1 MNITHIIGNGFDI
14 NQGIPTSYAHFYEYY
29 LQLVPKDDDP
39 EIVKS
44 FRVMLYNNLLEHKTE
59 LWSDME
65 IALGKVTEDYNSAE
79 DYNTVYMDVYNHLM
93 EYIDYAYRYSDVAKF
108 DNPTKTLY
116 QDLMKPWLHL
126 TQSEIEDFDKLFGRV
141 NDNRVKILSFNYT
154 DTFNRI
160 SDLEKLGVGGVLG
173 LETAMTYHFDGILH
187 IHQDLK
193 NHNIVLG
200 VDNVDQIT
208 NKKLAEDE
216 SVRDLLV
223 KPQTNRN
230 LGTTIDRQC
239 REVISQSGI
248 ISIYGVSL
256 GKTDQTWWKEIGK
269 RIKAD
274 NNVKILYFTY
284 EKDIEQV
291 AEIQKHTIKR
301 KRKRELMDVVGI
313 DKNSY
318 KDYENR
324 IYVNFCNNPSSKN
337 IFNNPKKE
345 NLQDNFENVMAVL
358 QKEGKVAVPEPK
370 RQTLSGIDSRLLE
383 APVERLFQPRHY
395 RAKNPLIDI
404 SKDPLKWER
413 N

>member
-14 NQGIPTSYAHFYEYY
+14 NQGIPTSYANFYEYY

-39 EIVKS
+39 EVVKA
-44 FRVMLYNNLLEHKTE
+44 FRVKLYNNLLEHRTD

-65 IALGKVTEDYNSAE
+65 IALGKVTEEYNSAE

-126 TQSEIEDFDKLFGRV
+126 TPSEIEDFDKLFVRI
-141 NDNRVKILSFNYT
+141 NDNRVRILSFNYT

-160 SDLEKLGVGGVLG
+160 SDSGKLTEGGVLG
-173 LETAMTYHFDGILH
+173 LETSMTYHFDGCLH
-187 IHQDLK
+187 IHHDIK
-193 NHNIVLG
+193 NRNIVLG
-200 VDNVDQIT
+200 VDNVDQIA
-208 NKKLAEDE
+208 NKKLAADE

-223 KPQTNRN
+223 KPQTNSN

-239 REVISQSGI
+239 REVIAQSGI

-269 RIKAD
+269 RIKVD
-274 NNVKILYFTY
+274 NNVRILYFTY
-284 EKDIEQV
+284 EKEIKQL
-291 AEIQKHTIKR
+291 AEIQKHTLKR
-301 KRKRELMDVVGI
+301 KRKRELMAAIGI
-313 DKNSY
+313 DEKSY

-324 IYVNFCNNPSSKN
+324 IYVNFCNNPGTRN

-345 NLQDNFENVMAVL
+345 NLRDNFENVMAVF
-358 QKEGKVAVPEPK
+358 QKEGKVAVPAPK
-370 RQTLSGIDSRLLE
+370 RQNLSGLDSLLLQP
-383 APVERLFQPRHY
+383 PVERLFNPRHY
-395 RAKNPLIDI
+395 RAKNPLIDVT
-404 SKDPLKWER
+404 KKPLEIE
-413 N
+413 

>member
-29 LQLVPKDDDP
+29 LQLVSKDDEP
-39 EIVKS
+39 EIVKK
-44 FRVMLYNNLLEHKTE
+44 FRINLYNALLESRSE

-65 IALGKVTEDYNSAE
+65 IALGRVTEEYDSAE

-108 DNPTKTLY
+108 DNPTKTLF

-126 TQSEIEDFDKLFGRV
+126 TPSEIEDFDKLFVRV

-160 SDLEKLGVGGVLG
+160 SDLGKLAEGGVLG
-173 LETAMTYHFDGILH
+173 LGSSMTYHFDGTLH
-187 IHQDLK
+187 IHQDIK
-193 NHNIVLG
+193 NRNIVLG
-200 VDNVDQIT
+200 VDNVGQIA
-208 NKKLAEDE
+208 NKKLAEEE

-223 KPQTNRN
+223 KPQTNSN

-239 REVISQSGI
+239 REVIAQSGI

-256 GKTDQTWWKEIGK
+256 GKTDQTWWNEIGK

-274 NNVKILYFTY
+274 NNVRILYFTY
-284 EKDIEQV
+284 EKEIAQL
-291 AEIQKHTIKR
+291 AEIQKHTLKR
-301 KRKRELMDVVGI
+301 RRKRELMAAIGI
-313 DKNSY
+313 DEKSY
-318 KDYENR
+318 RDYENR
-324 IYVNFCNNPSSKN
+324 IYVNFCNNPGSQN

-345 NLQDNFENVMAVL
+345 NLQDNFENVMAVF
-358 QKEGKVAVPEPK
+358 QKEGKVAVPAPR
-370 RQTLSGIDSRLLE
+370 RQSLSGHDSLLLQP
-383 APVERLFQPRHY
+383 PVVRLFTPRHY
-395 RAKNPLIDI
+395 RAKNLLVDI
-404 SKDPLKWER
+404 TKDPLGIK
-413 N
+413 